1 MIYRTRRKKPK
12 DLYTVITIIIIM
24 KRILV
29 VISDEAHHILRD
41 YKEANRYG
49 NLDDA
54 MDAILMERKDK

>member
-1 MIYRTRRKKPK
+1 
-12 DLYTVITIIIIM
+12 M

-29 VISDEAHHILRD
+29 VISDEAHRILRD
-41 YKEANRYG
+41 YKEANSHG